1 MKVDYKVVII
11 GAGVIGLG
19 VARALAENNIT
30 SVLIIEKEEGF
41 GRGVSSRNSEVIH
54 SGVYYPKE
62 SLKAMYC
69 RMGREKIYPF
79 CQKNDVWYNQCGKLI
94 VAQEGQELALD
105 ELFQKAQINEV
116 PHIRMLNQKELS
128 SMVPEVSAHSAL
140 FLGCTGILSAHE
152 LMSAFLRISAEADH
166 DLLIGATVVGG
177 EQKGDLY
184 QLSVSNRG
192 EDIYT
197 VVTTWVVNAAGL
209 NSDIIAGL
217 LWRKDKIEVPQLTYS
232 KGSYFKL
239 SSKWRNKFQHLIYP
253 IPDKE
258 HDSLGIHLSFDKGG
272 DVKLGPSAEWL
283 AGREEDYSVRVEDQ
297 ELFYNDVKAYLPDLQ
312 YDDLSPD
319 FSGIRPKL
327 MMDNQE
333 HSDFYIHHEEEKGF
347 HGWIN
352 LIGIDSPGLT
362 AAIAIGDDVARWIAE
377 G

>member
-11 GAGVIGLG
+11 GAGVIGLS

-184 QLSVSNRG
+184 QLSVSNPS

-197 VVTTWVVNAAGL
+197 VVTAWVVNAAGL

-217 LWRKDKIEVPQLTYS
+217 IWRKDKIEVPQLTYS